1 MYHNPRR
8 PFYNTRNEDIPHD
21 NTAHHSAVIDS
32 KRFWKLL
39 KKLTLRQ
46 EEAQEIK
53 AKSKADDVASA
64 AG

>member
-8 PFYNTRNEDIPHD
+8 PFYNTRSQDIPHD
-21 NTAHHSAVIDS
+21 NTSDSALIDS

-46 EEAQEIK
+46 EEAKEIK
-53 AKSKADDVASA
+53 VKSNADDVANA

>member
-8 PFYNTRNEDIPHD
+8 PFYNTRTEDIPND
-21 NTAHHSAVIDS
+21 SSSHHSAVIDS

-46 EEAQEIK
+46 EEAKDAK
-53 AKSKADDVASA
+53 AKRNADDVASA

>member
-8 PFYNTRNEDIPHD
+8 PFYNYRTEDMPQN
-21 NTAHHSAVIDS
+21 NTADHSSVIDS

-39 KKLTLRQ
+39 KKLTNRQ
-46 EEAQEIK
+46 EEAQETK
-53 AKSKADDVASA
+53 AKNQDEVAN